1 MNRSQFGGPLPAG
14 IEREIGDLYATE
26 AAGMLR
32 YALSVAGNNETAQDG
47 VQEAFLR
54 FFVVR
59 TAGQEIRNPTAWLFR
74 VLRNHVLDQ
83 LKAGARNQVGLESL
97 VNSPGH
103 GSDPEVA
110 YGRVE
115 ALRNTLETAL
125 TPREAECVRLRSAG
139 LRYGEIAA
147 ALKVQPGTV
156 AALLARAHKR
166 IRQAAAPASP
176 ASGELGL
183 KIATGKRYAS

>member
-83 LKAGARNQVGLESL
+83 LKAGARNQVGL
-97 VNSPGH
+97 
-103 GSDPEVA
+103 D
-110 YGRVE
+110 RW
-115 ALRNTLETAL
+115 
-125 TPREAECVRLRSAG
+125 
-139 LRYGEIAA
+139 
-147 ALKVQPGTV
+147 
-156 AALLARAHKR
+156 
-166 IRQAAAPASP
+166 
-176 ASGELGL
+176 
-183 KIATGKRYAS
+183 